1 MSKRYIVAS
10 VTTFSTKIPM
20 ASVSVVIPKK
30 SAAALIGA
38 T

>member
-1 MSKRYIVAS
+1 MAS
-10 VTTFSTKIPM
+10 VIASSMKIPM